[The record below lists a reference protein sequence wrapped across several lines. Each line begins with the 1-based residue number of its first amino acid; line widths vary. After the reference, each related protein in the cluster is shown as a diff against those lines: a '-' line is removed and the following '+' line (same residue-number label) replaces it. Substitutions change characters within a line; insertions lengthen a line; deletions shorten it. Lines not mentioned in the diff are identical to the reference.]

1 MKTITIALFTL
12 SLVSCV
18 NFTTTQPDATSVA
31 ADSTVIKTDSVKFV
45 SDTVKVA
52 VLDTIKNK

>member
-18 NFTTTQPDATSVA
+18 NFTTTQPDATSIAV
-31 ADSTVIKTDSVKFV
+31 DSTVAKTDTVKLV
-45 SDTVKVA
+45 SDTSKVV
-52 VLDTIKNK
+52 VLDTLKKK